1 MTCRLIQNIKHTCDY
16 NPGGITEIY
25 LLDIR
30 DFITYY
36 FTNDSLYDSCDID
49 RVIMPLD
56 VDYIQ
61 LDVVSESNFT
71 ESNDNGLFKQQLTTF
86 VGTLGHKKTSD
97 ALLAS
102 INKYVVFFR
111 TTQGKVYSFGS
122 DGGASFSFT
131 QATGQTGG
139 TSGYNITLS
148 KNSTYP
154 LFEVDAY
161 KFNKTLVLGTENHIV
176 VSTEDERYAILI

>member
-1 MTCRLIQNIKHTCDY
+1 MSCRLIQNIRHTSEY
-16 NPGGITEIY
+16 NPGGIREIY

-30 DFITYY
+30 DFIAYN
-36 FTNDSLYDSCDID
+36 FTNDSLYDSCDVD
-49 RVIMPLD
+49 LVVMPLD
-56 VDYIQ
+56 VDYIE

-86 VGTLGHKKTSD
+86 VGTPEHTKTSD

-111 TTQGKVYSFGS
+111 TAQGKVYSFGS

-131 QATGQTGG
+131 QATGQTGEA
-139 TSGYNITLS
+139 SGYNITLS
-148 KNSTYP
+148 KNSIYP

-161 KFNKTLVLGTENHIV
+161 KFNKTLVLGTENRIV